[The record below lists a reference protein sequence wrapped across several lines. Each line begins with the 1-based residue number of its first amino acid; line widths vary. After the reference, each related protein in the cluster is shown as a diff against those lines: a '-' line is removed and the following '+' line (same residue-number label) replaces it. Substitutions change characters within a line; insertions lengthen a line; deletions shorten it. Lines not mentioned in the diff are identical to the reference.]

1 MAPVH
6 RTQAQMQ
13 TPLEEELSDTSLLW
27 LEAGAGLLDVVKG
40 LFMVRSELYWVW
52 GPNSKYKLHV
62 NLETSREDR
71 IIGPHQDFSVL
82 EPLGQIT
89 F

>member
-6 RTQAQMQ
+6 TTQAQMQ

-27 LEAGAGLLDVVKG
+27 LEAGAGLFDVVKG
-40 LFMVRSELYWVW
+40 LFMVQSELYWVW

-62 NLETSREDR
+62 ILIWRLHGKTGLLDHIR
-71 IIGPHQDFSVL
+71 ISVFL
-82 EPLGQIT
+82 SLLVK
-89 F
+89 